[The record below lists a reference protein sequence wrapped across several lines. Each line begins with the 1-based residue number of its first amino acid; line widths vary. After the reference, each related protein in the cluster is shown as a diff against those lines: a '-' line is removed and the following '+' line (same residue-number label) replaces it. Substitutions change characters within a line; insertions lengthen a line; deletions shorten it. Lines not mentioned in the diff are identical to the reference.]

1 MNALSAALAGIT
13 AADRQ
18 LGAAASRVATDPDAD
33 VPAEMVAMRAAQVQ
47 QRASVAV
54 ARTVSETLGTLLDTF
69 A

>member
-1 MNALSAALAGIT
+1 MNALSAALSGIT

-18 LGAAASRVATDPDAD
+18 LGAAASRLASNPDAD
-33 VPAEMVAMRAAQVQ
+33 APTELVTMRMAQVQ

-54 ARTVSETLGTLLDTF
+54 ARTVSETLGTLLDTV